1 MYIIEQEK
9 YFKQL
14 LECYKFYSIQ
24 WGRQMRWGIW
34 WACLLSCLCSQAWAQ
49 VLVKNV
55 ELNTGND
62 SSTLILTL
70 SGPVDHRTFLLS
82 NPNRAVIDL
91 SNAKLLVPLPA
102 IGEATDTIRQLRGGI
117 RNGVDLRIVIDLAA
131 PVRPRAV
138 LTSLGSRDGYRLA
151 IDLNSMSS
159 SQHAA
164 KEQAVALMQD
174 VQTSAAGDQ
183 PAPRVAPVNTAR
195 EKRRKFVVAIDAGHG
210 GNDPGAVGRGGTHE
224 KDVTLAVARQLA
236 EQVNDTPGM
245 QAVLIRDGD
254 YFLGLRE
261 RIQKARMHHADLFIS
276 IHADSYLDRA
286 ASGSSVYV
294 LSQRGASSEAARWL
308 AARENAADLIGGV
321 SLDDK
326 DQVLASVLLDLSQT
340 ATIGASL
347 DLGGRVLGQLRQLGP
362 LHKQDVQQ
370 AGFLVLKSPDI
381 PSILVE
387 TAFISNPREEKR
399 LKDPSYRKQLAGA
412 ILAGV
417 NQYVA
422 LRASDARLAASE
434 QD

>member
-1 MYIIEQEK
+1 MYVIRQEK
-9 YFKQL
+9 YMKQIL
-14 LECYKFYSIQ
+14 GYILFLPIQ
-24 WGRQMRWGIW
+24 GGQMRWGLW
-34 WACLLSCLCSQAWAQ
+34 WACLLSCLCNQVGAQ
-49 VLVKNV
+49 VLIKNV
-55 ELNTGND
+55 ELNTSND
-62 SSTLILTL
+62 SPSLLLTL
-70 SGPVDHRTFLLS
+70 SGPVDHRVFLLS

-91 SNAKLLVPLPA
+91 SNAKLVVPLPA

-117 RNGVDLRIVIDLAA
+117 RHGVDLRIVIDLAA
-131 PVRPRAV
+131 PVRPRAT
-138 LTSLGSRDGYRLA
+138 LTSLDGRDGYRLA
-151 IDLNSMSS
+151 IDLASMN

-164 KEQAVALMQD
+164 KEKAPALMQD
-174 VQTSAAGDQ
+174 AQMPAAQDL
-183 PAPRVAPVNTAR
+183 PAPQVAPVNVAR
-195 EKRRKFVVAIDAGHG
+195 EKRRKFIVAIDAGHG

-245 QAVLIRDGD
+245 RAVLIRDGD

-261 RIQKARMHHADLFIS
+261 RIQKARVHHADLFIS
-276 IHADSYLDRA
+276 IHADSYLDKA

-399 LKDPSYRKQLAGA
+399 LKDPGYRHQLAGA

-417 NQYVA
+417 NQYMA
-422 LRASDARLAASE
+422 LRASDARLATSE
-434 QD
+434 QN

>member
-1 MYIIEQEK
+1 MKQILGYI
-9 YFKQL
+9 L
-14 LECYKFYSIQ
+14 LSPIQ
-24 WGRQMRWGIW
+24 GGCQMRWGIW
-34 WACLLSCLCSQAWAQ
+34 WACLLSCLCNPVWAQ

-55 ELNTGND
+55 ELNTSHN
-62 SSTLILTL
+62 SPSLILNL
-70 SGPVDHRTFLLS
+70 SGPVDHRVFLLS

-102 IGEATDTIRQLRGGI
+102 IGEATDTIRELRGGI
-117 RNGVDLRIVIDLAA
+117 RHGVDLRIVIDLTA
-131 PVRPRAV
+131 PVRPRAT
-138 LTSLGSRDGYRLA
+138 LTSLDGRDGYRLA
-151 IDLNSMSS
+151 IDLVSMNS
-159 SQHAA
+159 QN
-164 KEQAVALMQD
+164 AVKGKASVLMQD
-174 VQTSAAGDQ
+174 AQTPAAEEL
-183 PAPRVAPVNTAR
+183 PAPKMASVTVAP
-195 EKRRKFVVAIDAGHG
+195 EKRRKFIVAIDAGHG

-245 QAVLIRDGD
+245 RAVLIRDGD

-276 IHADSYLDRA
+276 IHADSYLDKA

-387 TAFISNPREEKR
+387 TAFISNPREERR
-399 LKDPSYRKQLAGA
+399 LKDPSYRHQLAGA

-417 NQYVA
+417 NQYMV
-422 LRASDARLAASE
+422 LRASDARLATSE
-434 QD
+434 QN

>member
-1 MYIIEQEK
+1 
-9 YFKQL
+9 
-14 LECYKFYSIQ
+14 
-24 WGRQMRWGIW
+24 MRWGIW

-70 SGPVDHRTFLLS
+70 SGPVDHRIFLLS

-131 PVRPRAV
+131 PVRPRAA
-138 LTSLGSRDGYRLA
+138 LTNLDGRDGYRLA
-151 IDLNSMSS
+151 IDLTSMNS
-159 SQHAA
+159 QQAA
-164 KEQAVALMQD
+164 ALMQD
-174 VQTSAAGDQ
+174 TQTPAVEDQ
-183 PAPRVAPVNTAR
+183 TAPRAAPVNTAR

-224 KDVTLAVARQLA
+224 KDVTLALARQLA

-245 QAVLIRDGD
+245 RAVLIRDGD

-417 NQYVA
+417 TQYVA
-422 LRASDARLAASE
+422 LRATDARLAASE